1 MNMIDQRT
9 TSRFPSGTRNGT
21 RNRPRPD
28 KVDTNSTN
36 QATISWTNKCAQTL
50 ILFFL
55 ALCPINA
62 PNMIPNEYGGLI
74 SPFSR
79 PKGVLTACNGCN
91 LLVIRLYS
99 QTALKLPAFLGR
111 GGWPPSFISHTY
123 NIWDVS
129 HCLLGLGSLPRS
141 FYTPIWCVHLGVGP
155 LGCMSGTKPYI
166 RVLNQARV
174 WFGTLG

>member
-1 MNMIDQRT
+1 MHHHDMSVTRYVVCISSYHKLDQQMC
-9 TSRFPSGTRNGT
+9 
-21 RNRPRPD
+21 
-28 KVDTNSTN
+28 TNSDF
-36 QATISWTNKCAQTL
+36 C
-50 ILFFL
+50 FL

-155 LGCMSGTKPYI
+155 LGCMSGTKP
-166 RVLNQARV
+166 
-174 WFGTLG
+174 